1 VVRYSAMS
9 TSLNGVDQ
17 VGSVTSKN
25 ELELTAMELM
35 ETKGA
40 ALVCVPGGIN
50 TLPNLPEQIKVNNQ
64 RRSLSRRAVDP
75 PVASSFP
82 QWAFHA
88 GWAARLSSLWKRPRL
103 WPWTSP
109 GGIPPRV

>member
-1 VVRYSAMS
+1 MS

-50 TLPNLPEQIKVNNQ
+50 TLPKPPKCADQGQQPASVLVPTC
-64 RRSLSRRAVDP
+64 RRSSGGVFVSAMGFSRWLGCEAVLAVEVAAAVAVDVTRWYP
-75 PVASSFP
+75 AASLI
-82 QWAFHA
+82 
-88 GWAARLSSLWKRPRL
+88 R
-103 WPWTSP
+103 
-109 GGIPPRV
+109 